1 MTTLAA
7 LVDWTELVES
17 IVTGA
22 VGAIALTTVVSLG
35 IRGTAR
41 YIDYSLDRRMGM
53 AYASLVVGGVS
64 VLLALALIIF
74 GLYLMV
80 AY

>member
-7 LVDWTELVES
+7 LVNWTELVES

-22 VGAIALTTVVSLG
+22 VAAIALATVVSLG

-41 YIDYSLDRRMGM
+41 YTDYSLDRRMGM
-53 AYASLVVGGVS
+53 AYASLVVGVVS
-64 VLLALALIIF
+64 VLLTIALIIL